1 VTCIEIMEDGSRY
14 VSVARFGG
22 LGLKTTCGWFARF
35 GPQNS
40 RLSSRQHV
48 ASCYEGLVA
57 VRCMGIYLDHF
68 APRIKWLNQNI

>member
-1 VTCIEIMEDGSRY
+1 MTRIEIMEDGSGY
-14 VSVARFGG
+14 ASPARFGG
-22 LGLKTTCGWFARF
+22 LGIKTTRGWFARF

-40 RLSSRQHV
+40 GLSSRQHV
-48 ASCYEGLVA
+48 ASCYEGLMA